1 MKPPTICPSMGP
13 ICTLLLLT
21 ATLQILTFGLVGA
34 TKGCEGSNWGFLGE
48 LNPSR
53 PSPGVQCVPV
63 HVYHVYQVLHP
74 LPHPQILTFDW

>member
-1 MKPPTICPSMGP
+1 MGPSMGP

-74 LPHPQILTFDW
+74 LPHPQNIAFDW